1 MKMHHKKGLVSCVTP
16 VYNGEKY
23 LARMLDSILNQTY
36 PFVEMI
42 LVDDGST
49 DCTMEIAESYRE
61 RFEEKQ
67 YSYQIVR
74 TEHKNASAAINR
86 GLPWVTGEYLI
97 WPDSD
102 DILESD
108 SIKKR
113 VEFLIEHPNYHS
125 VRSLMYYFAND
136 GSKANA
142 AEKIGDLYEE
152 HLFFDIMEHKTFV
165 CCGCYMLRT
174 EMFFSIYPERK
185 IPEYPV
191 GQNFQMLLPYMY
203 RYKCYTIPEPLY
215 GVRVRPDSHSRR
227 PKTQEE
233 TEQQFKDFE
242 DLIDEIRKICG
253 IQNIRERIR
262 ILYWKM
268 RRRQILAHR
277 YGKKVMAIQAKIIIF
292 LCGRSQ
298 KQQALLRWL
307 KKLLGRETKY
317 VESCRK

>member
-1 MKMHHKKGLVSCVTP
+1 
-16 VYNGEKY
+16 
-23 LARMLDSILNQTY
+23 ML
-36 PFVEMI
+36 F
-42 LVDDGST
+42 
-49 DCTMEIAESYRE
+49 R
-61 RFEEKQ
+61 
-67 YSYQIVR
+67 
-74 TEHKNASAAINR
+74 
-86 GLPWVTGEYLI
+86 
-97 WPDSD
+97 
-102 DILESD
+102 
-108 SIKKR
+108 
-113 VEFLIEHPNYHS
+113 
-125 VRSLMYYFAND
+125 
-136 GSKANA
+136 
-142 AEKIGDLYEE
+142 
-152 HLFFDIMEHKTFV
+152 
-165 CCGCYMLRT
+165 
-174 EMFFSIYPERK
+174 
-185 IPEYPV
+185 
-191 GQNFQMLLPYMY
+191 
-203 RYKCYTIPEPLY
+203 
-215 GVRVRPDSHSRR
+215 SRR

>member
-1 MKMHHKKGLVSCVTP
+1 MKMDHKRGLVSCVTP

-23 LARMLDSILNQTY
+23 LAQMLDSVFNQTY
-36 PFVEMI
+36 PLVEMI

-49 DCTMEIAESYRE
+49 DRTLEIAESYRE
-61 RFEEKQ
+61 RFAEKQ
-67 YSYQIVR
+67 YTYRIVQ

-86 GLPWVTGEYLI
+86 GLFWVTGEYLI

-102 DILESD
+102 DILEPD

-113 VEFLIEHPNYHS
+113 VEFLMEHPDYPG
-125 VRSLMYYFAND
+125 VRSVMYYFAND

-142 AEKIGDLYEE
+142 SEKIGDLKKE
-152 HLFFDIMEHKTFV
+152 HLFFDIMEHETFV

-174 EMFFSIYPERK
+174 KEFFCIYPERK

-215 GVRVRPDSHSRR
+215 GVRVRPDSHSRM
-227 PKTQEE
+227 PKTQKE

-253 IQNIRERIR
+253 IRNYRERIR

-268 RRRQILAHR
+268 RRRQILAYR
-277 YGKKVMAIQAKIIIF
+277 YKKKIEAMKARIIIF
-292 LCGRSQ
+292 LCGKSR
-298 KQQALLRWL
+298 KQQALLRLL
-307 KKLLGRETKY
+307 KRLMRRESKTCEKL
-317 VESCRK
+317 